1 MGINSRLFVHLSFQP
16 NFDISEEPAF
26 FVFNQHTHTQLPNM
40 FSVTQQSMT
49 ARGNAL
55 ALRSKRSVTVRV
67 IAPALKSKR
76 SVRVNSADESF
87 GESISGQSNWNAY
100 EGGSD
105 KILTK
110 EEKQAQNAKEEA
122 ESAARRKASAVKMAA
137 KRAAAAK

>member
-1 MGINSRLFVHLSFQP
+1 MGKQSFVCAFLIQP
-16 NFDISEEPAF
+16 KFDISEEPDF
-26 FVFNQHTHTQLPNM
+26 FVFIQHTHTQLLNM
-40 FSVTQQSMT
+40 FSVTQQSMI
-49 ARGNAL
+49 ALGNA
-55 ALRSKRSVTVRV
+55 
-67 IAPALKSKR
+67 PAFKSKR
-76 SVRVNSADESF
+76 SVKVNSADESF

-137 KRAAAAK
+137 ERAAAAK